1 MASDLKIPSNLRK
14 EERIQFVGESLGSSQ
29 YFNLPGGR
37 QLYDKEKFEE
47 KGLSLNFID
56 PHIIPY
62 EQNVD
67 KFIPNLSIMDLI
79 LSENDEEVIAKH
91 LYSYT
96 VDQ

>member
-14 EERIQFVGESLGSSQ
+14 EERIYFVGESLGSSQ
-29 YFNLPGGR
+29 YFNLPDGR

-47 KGLSLNFID
+47 KGFSLNFRD
-56 PHIIPY
+56 PHISPY

-67 KFIPNLSIMDLI
+67 KFIPNLSIRDLI

-96 VDQ
+96 VD